1 MRLFLLLAVW
11 LMLSTI
17 VYAFLVRSVLAHV
30 QSVAV
35 HIGVGVVF
43 ATVLSPGAAVG
54 HGVAPFPGGLM
65 CLRVLF
71 AEAPYWR
78 GTLLNLVLWALTA
91 ALFSAVTLR
100 MRQQP

>member
-1 MRLFLLLAVW
+1 MRLFFLLAAW
-11 LMLSTI
+11 LALSTL
-17 VYAFLVRSVLAHV
+17 VYVFLVRSVLVHV
-30 QSVAV
+30 HSVPV
-35 HIGVGVVF
+35 HMGVGVVF

-91 ALFSAVTLR
+91 AIFIAVTLR
-100 MRQQP
+100 MRQHP